1 MDICSV
7 ARASHICRK
16 KKKTLSLTEG
26 KYDQGIT
33 TSKNN
38 WKTINLNN
46 NELRSWDKGFKFS
59 RVKEF
64 LYLKSLDS
72 RGIFRASL
80 SFIVA

>member
-1 MDICSV
+1 MSV
-7 ARASHICRK
+7 GKK
-16 KKKTLSLTEG
+16 KKKTLSLAET

-38 WKTINLNN
+38 WKTIYLNN
-46 NELRSWDKGFKFS
+46 NELRYWDKGFKFS

-72 RGIFRASL
+72 
-80 SFIVA
+80 

>member
-1 MDICSV
+1 MTVQWQELLISV
-7 ARASHICRK
+7 E
-16 KKKTLSLTEG
+16 KKTLSLTER

-38 WKTINLNN
+38 WKAIYLNN
-46 NELRSWDKGFKFS
+46 NELRYWDKGFKFS

-72 RGIFRASL
+72 
-80 SFIVA
+80 